1 MSKIKIFTDSTSD
14 IPKKIQEEY
23 GIEVLP
29 LTILDGEDEY
39 ADGISMTPYEF
50 YDFLESKEKLP
61 STSRPTPGKF
71 TNVYMKAWKEGY
83 SDFIYVS
90 INSKGSSTYQ
100 GAVLEMEDFYEE
112 NPNAKD
118 DINIHVI
125 DSLTYSMGYGF
136 AVIEGAKAIRD
147 GKDAKEVI
155 EIIKNWLSKCRIYF
169 VPMNLK
175 YVKKSGRVSA
185 AAAFVGDALGLK
197 PVITFEDGESKVI
210 SKIRG
215 EKKIV
220 SEISKMVMENRE
232 KNTPYIIATS
242 MNKEFGEKFV
252 SSVSEAIGQAP
263 DVVFPVGAII
273 SINSGPDVVG
283 VIFREK

>member
-29 LTILDGEDEY
+29 LAILDGEDEY

-61 STSRPTPGKF
+61 STSRPTPGTF

-100 GAVLEMEDFYEE
+100 GAVLEMENFYED
-112 NPNAKD
+112 NPEAKN
-118 DINIHVI
+118 DIKIHIV

-136 AVIEGAKAIRD
+136 AVMEGAKAIKD
-147 GKDAKEVI
+147 GKDVDQVI
-155 EIIKNWLSKCRIYF
+155 ACIKDWLEHCRIFF
-169 VPMNLK
+169 VPLNLR

-197 PVITFEDGESKVI
+197 PVITFENGESKVI

-215 EKKIV
+215 EKKV
-220 SEISKMVMENRE
+220 TSEIIKMVQETRE
-232 KNTPYIIATS
+232 PNSPYVLATG
-242 MNKEFGEKFV
+242 MNKELGESFV
-252 SSVSEAIGQAP
+252 AKVSEAMDKAP
-263 DVVFPVGAII
+263 DVVFPIGSVIA
-273 SINSGPDVVG
+273 INSGPDILG
-283 VIFREK
+283 VIYKEK